1 MPPGQPDTST
11 GEELSLR
18 HFPDTSDAS
27 FSFQMPNA
35 FSKADLLLDDDDMSF
50 FRNANDSLATPGP
63 SRTASKALTLDEL
76 TPRPMRTHPGTLLRD
91 EPDPSASLPVLDM
104 SAKLKPKQLPRG
116 IGKTLRPPLP
126 TKEAKPRLQVM
137 TQCSQA
143 HADDT
148 SSAATTLET
157 LRAEARK
164 LNNDLDEG
172 PLVITPSNH
181 TKPLHDVKPSA
192 VEPKPKPTVA
202 KPKRSQ
208 TVISGGISKPRRKN
222 NSSTSAFLRHVPSVP
237 KSQHCVVPPP
247 PHVVS
252 DSGDIVPDEQNPD
265 VSICSTATGGVA
277 ERLVMYSEKLL
288 SSLGPLAAE
297 NTSSPPTVNPEEP
310 PQAKETISDPVNVN
324 ELGRG
329 NNDPL
334 TLSQISPCKPASP
347 LPTFPANTRP
357 PSPMRRSS
365 KRPAFAASTERAPKK
380 GKSAAAATDEQ
391 PVAASTAAQGTAGVR
406 ALEGSSS
413 FSSKN
418 ARSTTR
424 ARGFLASKKSSRQV
438 PSSTTTRRHV
448 NASHAK
454 VPLALARSEPSGS
467 GPSAEA
473 FSRSSSLVTS
483 GSSVKRRE
491 EGISSTAKIANLPQ
505 GDKRVVLPP
514 VINPTKPAEFKFHL
528 DARMEARKA
537 EYEKARSLL
546 ASQKPRKPSYQVPDF
561 KTLHAL
567 HDAELALRKENIAPV
582 IPLPRELNTEWRA
595 REREK
600 FDEHVREKERELE
613 REREQ
618 KRREREE
625 LEEREIRELR
635 KKAVPRAHEVPEWYK
650 DAPRIQREKRE
661 VESNGD

>member
-1 MPPGQPDTST
+1 
-11 GEELSLR
+11 
-18 HFPDTSDAS
+18 
-27 FSFQMPNA
+27 
-35 FSKADLLLDDDDMSF
+35 
-50 FRNANDSLATPGP
+50 
-63 SRTASKALTLDEL
+63 
-76 TPRPMRTHPGTLLRD
+76 
-91 EPDPSASLPVLDM
+91 M
-104 SAKLKPKQLPRG
+104 SAKPKPKQLPRG

-126 TKEAKPRLQVM
+126 TKEAKPRLKVM

-148 SSAATTLET
+148 SSAATTLEHYVRRFGSLIT
-157 LRAEARK
+157 TSMK
-164 LNNDLDEG
+164 G
-172 PLVITPSNH
+172 PS
-181 TKPLHDVKPSA
+181 
-192 VEPKPKPTVA
+192 EPKPKPTVA

-208 TVISGGISKPRRKN
+208 TVISGGISKPRSKKLIYIGVPASR
-222 NSSTSAFLRHVPSVP
+222 SIGPEISALCTTPAAMSFR
-237 KSQHCVVPPP
+237 
-247 PHVVS
+247 
-252 DSGDIVPDEQNPD
+252 
-265 VSICSTATGGVA
+265 TAQISFRMNKIPT
-277 ERLVMYSEKLL
+277 EKLL

-297 NTSSPPTVNPEEP
+297 NTSSPPTVYPEEP
-310 PQAKETISDPVNVN
+310 RRRE
-324 ELGRG
+324 
-329 NNDPL
+329 
-334 TLSQISPCKPASP
+334 
-347 LPTFPANTRP
+347 
-357 PSPMRRSS
+357 RRSQTLFPLANQPRHS
-365 KRPAFAASTERAPKK
+365 RPSQLTPGHPRLSRAQK

-391 PVAASTAAQGTAGVR
+391 PVAASTAAQDTAGVR
-406 ALEGSSS
+406 AFEGSSS

-424 ARGFLASKKSSRQV
+424 ARGLLASKKSSRQV

-454 VPLALARSEPSGS
+454 VPIALARSEPSGS

-483 GSSVKRRE
+483 GARKRRE

-514 VINPTKPAEFKFHL
+514 VINPTKPAEFRFHL

-567 HDAELALRKENIAPV
+567 HDAELALP
-582 IPLPRELNTEWRA
+582 